1 MRKCPACN
9 ELLRGS
15 ASALLEHFDNV
26 HGRPP
31 TYGEA
36 FRYCTGR
43 RKGKRIYQGP
53 LKRHYQVVSG
63 GLPSLGRR

>member
-15 ASALLEHFDNV
+15 AASFLTHYAAS

-36 FRYCTGR
+36 FRFCRGR
-43 RKGKRIYQGP
+43 NKKRASYAGP
-53 LKRHYQVVSG
+53 LKRYYQVVSG